1 MEYDGGGS
9 ARGWWALTGTPGTG
23 KSTVARLLPPR
34 LLALELSEL
43 ASAAGGGCRRDGVTE
58 VDLHRTS
65 KWIRSHVPT
74 APVVLSGHLSH
85 LLPIRRT
92 ILLRCHPRELR
103 ERLLRSPRG
112 GDSGRIENVRA
123 EAIDLVATESADLGR
138 TVFQIDTTGTS
149 PGLVARRITRL
160 VQRGHGPVDRVDWL
174 ADPTVPPLL
183 LEGGG

>member
-1 MEYDGGGS
+1 M
-9 ARGWWALTGTPGTG
+9 
-23 KSTVARLLPPR
+23 
-34 LLALELSEL
+34 
-43 ASAAGGGCRRDGVTE
+43 
-58 VDLHRTS
+58 
-65 KWIRSHVPT
+65 
-74 APVVLSGHLSH
+74 
-85 LLPIRRT
+85 
-92 ILLRCHPRELR
+92 
-103 ERLLRSPRG
+103 LRSPRG